1 MQVRLK
7 ADDSDQQP
15 QLQTR
20 KEEADTDEDPM
31 LTVPSKRSPEGES
44 SAERAKRPR
53 TAAQLAY
60 TSYVRKLL

>member
-7 ADDSDQQP
+7 ADSEKQT

-20 KEEADTDEDPM
+20 KDEVDMAEHPM
-31 LTVPSKRSPEGES
+31 LPVPSKRSHGES
-44 SAERAKRPR
+44 SAERTKKPR

>member
-1 MQVRLK
+1 MQVRLR
-7 ADDSDQQP
+7 ADSEQQT

-20 KEEADTDEDPM
+20 NDEADTAEHPI
-31 LTVPSKRSPEGES
+31 LPVPSKRSLGGS
-44 SAERAKRPR
+44 SAERTKKPR